1 MLSAK
6 TTGQLGE
13 HSRPWDRIYPPR
25 WWELFPGRSVARFRM
40 KTPTLLL
47 LLLVQGVAVAQDSGD
62 AMLAGMTALRKDDH
76 RTAETAF
83 SRAVVSEPS
92 NAKTWY
98 YRGVNRLSAGDA
110 EGALN
115 DLDRALVL
123 APEDVH
129 SLLRRAEARNQLG
142 AEQLATTD
150 LNRVIELRPTGP
162 AAEHALLQLGSI
174 AMAKN
179 DLVSAKTF
187 YDRLIGIAPLNAFGW
202 CDRGIV
208 LSAMHMNDEA
218 LEDLEHAIEIDPTLD
233 QAHVNKAL
241 VLFRME
247 RRQEAC
253 HALHQAHD
261 LGDRSVEELMLIYCE

>member
-1 MLSAK
+1 
-6 TTGQLGE
+6 
-13 HSRPWDRIYPPR
+13 
-25 WWELFPGRSVARFRM
+25 M
-40 KTPTLLL
+40 KTPILFS
-47 LLLVQGVAVAQDSGD
+47 LLLVPGLVMAQDSGD
-62 AMLAGMTALRKDDH
+62 DMLAGMTALRKDDH

-83 SRAVVSEPS
+83 SRAVVNEPL

-98 YRGVNRLSAGDA
+98 YRGVNRLTAGDA

-115 DLDRALVL
+115 DLDQALVL

-129 SLLRRAEARNQLG
+129 SLLRRAEARTQLG
-142 AEQLATTD
+142 AEHMATSD

-162 AAEHALLQLGSI
+162 AAEHALLQLGNM

-179 DLVSAKTF
+179 DLVSAKAL
-187 YDRLIGIAPLNAFGW
+187 YDRLVTIAPLNAFGW

-208 LSAMHMNDEA
+208 LSAMHMDDQA
-218 LEDLEHAIEIDPTLD
+218 LADLEHAIEIDPTLD